1 MTEYYRAMKKR
12 KKKKEMKPSN
22 LITMDGLPKSDSE
35 SKNSMATFT
44 YNVKYEKNISYF

>member
-1 MTEYYRAMKKR
+1 
-12 KKKKEMKPSN
+12 MKPSN
-22 LITMDGLPKSDSE
+22 LITMDELLKSDSE